1 MKTIK
6 SIILP
11 VTLLGLL
18 ASSCSKVKD
27 LVPSEGQEI
36 NEQAKSFKKYDFEPT
51 VFNLSNFDKDGLQG
65 LLNKT
70 KQNSMTFLR
79 DSAWADGKGKTSFYE
94 STEIPAVLEDTRRK
108 LYLGAII
115 KGEDAINVDN
125 VNSVFI
131 APQHRNPITMY
142 VNFPTDSI
150 ARTTLPS
157 KRVENEYLR
166 NALKAGS
173 GIQIQ
178 SFTYEQSQF
187 QKTEE
192 LKKSFGANLDLG
204 KILTVDYLDTLSKST
219 FKTKVRAEF
228 TQENFSVNIEPPIYE
243 PFLKESFDIKTIG
256 PYEPLIVS
264 SVTYGRK
271 GIFFMES
278 DSSYSMVKQTLN
290 VAFNLSA
297 EMLGV
302 SATGKLGDKFYAELS
317 LRLTKQQIAL
327 IQNARIKVYI
337 IGVDG
342 KSTVEAVTGG
352 LAGFAKVIAQNGNFT
367 PDNPGVILYYSL
379 NYLRDFGTFRNKFK
393 LNIAY

>member
-18 ASSCSKVKD
+18 ASSCSKVKEM
-27 LVPSEGQEI
+27 VPNEGQEI
-36 NEQAKSFKKYDFEPT
+36 NAQAKGLKKYDFEPT
-51 VFNLSNFDKDGLQG
+51 VFNLYNFDKDGLQG

-94 STEIPAVLEDTRRK
+94 STEIPAVLEDTRK
-108 LYLGAII
+108 QLYLGAII

-125 VNSVFI
+125 VKTVFI
-131 APQHRNPITMY
+131 PVQHRNPITMY

-150 ARTTLPS
+150 SRTVLPL
-157 KRVENEYLR
+157 KNQDLAYMRA
-166 NALKAGS
+166 ALKAGS

-228 TQENFSVNIEPPIYE
+228 TQENFSINIEPPIYA

-290 VAFNLSA
+290 IALNLSA

-302 SATGKLGDKFYAELS
+302 SSSGKLGDKFYAELN
-317 LRLTKQQIAL
+317 LRLTNEQKAT
-327 IQNARIKVYI
+327 IQNSRIKVYI

-342 KSTVEAVTGG
+342 KSTVQAVTGG
-352 LAGFAKVIAQNGNFT
+352 LAGFAKVISENGNFSA
-367 PDNPGVILYYSL
+367 DNPGAILYYSL

>member
-1 MKTIK
+1 MKKIKTILFY
-6 SIILP
+6 LP
-11 VTLLGLL
+11 VICLLI
-18 ASSCSKVKD
+18 ASCSKIKD
-27 LVPSEGQEI
+27 LVPNEGQETSA
-36 NEQAKSFKKYDFEPT
+36 QTKSFKKYAFAPT
-51 VFNLSNFDKDGLQG
+51 TFKLSSYDKDGVQG

-70 KQNSMTFLR
+70 KQNVISFLK
-79 DSAWADGKGKTSFYE
+79 DSAWADGTGKTAFYE
-94 STEIPAVLEDTRRK
+94 STEIPAVLDDTRK
-108 LYLGAII
+108 LLYLGAII

-125 VNSVFI
+125 VKTVFI
-131 APQHRNPITMY
+131 PAQHRNPITMY

-150 ARTTLPS
+150 SRTTLPLKS
-157 KRVENEYLR
+157 QDIGYMRV
-166 NALKAGS
+166 ALKAGS
-173 GIQIQ
+173 GTQIQ

-187 QKTEE
+187 QRTEE

-204 KILTVDYLDTLSKST
+204 KILTGNYLDTLSKSS

-228 TQENFSVNIEPPIYE
+228 TQENFSINIEPPIYE
-243 PFLKESFDIKTIG
+243 PFLKPSFDINTIG

-302 SATGKLGDKFYAELS
+302 SSTGKLGDKFYAELG
-317 LRLTKQQIAL
+317 LRLTKEQKAT
-327 IQNARIKVYI
+327 IQNSRIHVYI

-352 LAGFAKVIAQNGNFT
+352 LAGFAKVISENGNFSA
-367 PDNPGVILYYSL
+367 DNPGAILYYSL

-393 LNIAY
+393 LNIKY